1 VLTGLVCLAMSPYIH
16 ADQSSAAVEQSTAEG
31 ALLQAIKKTVS

>member
-16 ADQSSAAVEQSTAEG
+16 AEQTSAEMGQSTAEG
-31 ALLQAIKKTVS
+31 ALLTSH